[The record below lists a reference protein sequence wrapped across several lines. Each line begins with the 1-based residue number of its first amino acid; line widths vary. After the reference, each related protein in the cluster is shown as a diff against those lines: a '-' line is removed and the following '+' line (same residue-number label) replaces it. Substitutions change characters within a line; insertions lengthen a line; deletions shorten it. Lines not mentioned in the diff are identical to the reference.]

1 MDDFEKMMEAEGVK
15 PAKDDFKELV
25 DFIVDNR
32 NDPWAIEDAIAAY
45 SDKLQTKNYK
55 RGYEDAIELM
65 EKIMRKNFKEAFEKS
80 AAQCSGCFPL
90 CMMQIFTENHRR
102 KGGVIPPHRR
112 TQTNLERNDYF
123 DR

>member
-15 PAKDDFKELV
+15 PAKDDFLELV

-65 EKIMRKNFKEAFEKS
+65 EKIMRKNFKEAFEKVRRN
-80 AAQCSGCFPL
+80 AQDASPF
-90 CMMQIFTENHRR
+90 
-102 KGGVIPPHRR
+102 V
-112 TQTNLERNDYF
+112 
-123 DR
+123 

>member
-1 MDDFEKMMEAEGVK
+1 MDSFEKMMEAEGVK

-32 NDPWAIEDAIAAY
+32 NDPWAIEDAIAVY

-65 EKIMRKNFKEAFEKS
+65 EKIMRKNFKEVFEKVRRN
-80 AAQCSGCFPL
+80 AQDASPF
-90 CMMQIFTENHRR
+90 
-102 KGGVIPPHRR
+102 V
-112 TQTNLERNDYF
+112 
-123 DR
+123 

>member
-1 MDDFEKMMEAEGVK
+1 MDDFEKKMEAEGVK
-15 PAKDDFKELV
+15 PAMDDFKELV

-65 EKIMRKNFKEAFEKS
+65 EKIMRKNFKEAFEKVRRN
-80 AAQCSGCFPL
+80 AQDASPF
-90 CMMQIFTENHRR
+90 
-102 KGGVIPPHRR
+102 V
-112 TQTNLERNDYF
+112 
-123 DR
+123 

>member
-1 MDDFEKMMEAEGVK
+1 MDSFEKMMEAEGAK
-15 PAKDDFKELV
+15 PEKDDFKELV

-65 EKIMRKNFKEAFEKS
+65 EKIMRKNFKEAFEKVRRN
-80 AAQCSGCFPL
+80 AQDASPF
-90 CMMQIFTENHRR
+90 
-102 KGGVIPPHRR
+102 V
-112 TQTNLERNDYF
+112 
-123 DR
+123 

>member
-65 EKIMRKNFKEAFEKS
+65 EKIMRKNFKEAFEKVRRN
-80 AAQCSGCFPL
+80 AQDASPF
-90 CMMQIFTENHRR
+90 E
-102 KGGVIPPHRR
+102 
-112 TQTNLERNDYF
+112 
-123 DR
+123 

>member
-1 MDDFEKMMEAEGVK
+1 MDSFEKMMEAEGVK

-65 EKIMRKNFKEAFEKS
+65 EKIMRKNFKEAFEKVRRN
-80 AAQCSGCFPL
+80 AQDASPF
-90 CMMQIFTENHRR
+90 
-102 KGGVIPPHRR
+102 V
-112 TQTNLERNDYF
+112 
-123 DR
+123 

>member
-1 MDDFEKMMEAEGVK
+1 MKMDDFEKMMEAEGAK

-32 NDPWAIEDAIAAY
+32 NDPWAIEDAIAVY

-65 EKIMRKNFKEAFEKS
+65 EKIMRKNFKEVFEKVRRN
-80 AAQCSGCFPL
+80 AQDASPFVWCRYS
-90 CMMQIFTENHRR
+90 QKTIDE
-102 KGGVIPPHRR
+102 KGG
-112 TQTNLERNDYF
+112 
-123 DR
+123 